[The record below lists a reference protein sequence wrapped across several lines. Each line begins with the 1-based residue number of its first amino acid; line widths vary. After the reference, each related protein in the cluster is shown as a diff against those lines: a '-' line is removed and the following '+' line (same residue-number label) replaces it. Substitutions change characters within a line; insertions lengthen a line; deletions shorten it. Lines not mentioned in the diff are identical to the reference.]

1 MQLWR
6 MAWRNLWRSPRRT
19 VISMSAIALG
29 LALVVIYGGIARAM
43 IGEAKSQLD
52 DGGAGHVEITAK
64 DWRKSRQ
71 QGLVITDGAAVV
83 QQLRSSSSPLPV
95 GAEVSSR
102 VVVRGLLA
110 SPRGTE
116 AVELHGVDFDDE
128 RQVASYVRDI
138 REGALP
144 VEGDDVGVVIGDA
157 LAARLKVKPGQKLR
171 LMVQRQ
177 DGEIGAE
184 LLRVRGIFH
193 AGVAAIGRGR
203 VLVDDDV
210 ARRALGLEQEGAV
223 HQIVIQL
230 PDASQTKPLAAAWK
244 TALQTSMPAVEVM
257 SLYDLAPI
265 FDQLEQLLDSV
276 MAVAALFVYF
286 LVGLGIMNTL
296 LMSVLERTREFGIL
310 QAIGTRPRD
319 IVLLVLAESV
329 LTAAIAVVVGLA
341 LGLSVT
347 FAGTDGLMDFSDS
360 MGETIEFSGM
370 SIRAVFV
377 TAFSVTDA
385 LKDSVWVFLMA
396 IVVGLYPAWRVVRMS
411 PVDAIRSR

>member
-1 MQLWR
+1 MQVWR

-43 IGEAKSQLD
+43 VGEAKNQLD
-52 DGGAGHVEITAK
+52 DGGAGHIEITAK

-71 QGLVITDGAAVV
+71 SA
-83 QQLRSSSSPLPV
+83 QLLPDVDALRATLASSSSPLPA

-110 SPRGTE
+110 SPRGTQ
-116 AVELHGVDFDDE
+116 AVELHGVDFADE
-128 RQVASYVRDI
+128 QQVASYVRAV

-144 VEGDDVGVVIGDA
+144 AVGDDVGVLIGDV
-157 LAARLKVKPGQKLR
+157 LAERLKVKVGQKLR

-193 AGVAAIGRGR
+193 AGVAGIGRGR

-210 ARRALGLEQEGAV
+210 ARRAIGIEAAAAA
-223 HQIVIQL
+223 HQVVIQL
-230 PDASQTKPLAAAWK
+230 PDASQAKALTTAWRQV
-244 TALQTSMPAVEVM
+244 LGPEVEVL
-257 SLYDLAPI
+257 SLYDIAPI
-265 FDQLEQLLDSV
+265 FEQLEQLLESV
-276 MAVAALFVYF
+276 MVVASLFVYF

-310 QAIGTRPRD
+310 QAIGTRPRA
-319 IVLLVLAESV
+319 IVVLVLAESV
-329 LTAAIAVVVGLA
+329 LTATMSVVIGLA
-341 LGLSVT
+341 IGLAVNV
-347 FAGTDGLMDFSDS
+347 AGQDGLLDFTET
-360 MGETIEFSGM
+360 MGETLEFSGM

-377 TAFSVTDA
+377 TAVSIPDA
-385 LKDSVWVFLMA
+385 VRAAVWVYCMA
-396 IVVGLYPAWRVVRMS
+396 VLVGLYPAWRVASMS
-411 PVDAIRSR
+411 PVDAIRTR